1 MDVAVVGAGGD
12 IGRQIATQLVEEG
25 LIAAHDRLQLVE
37 APNSDGLNVALGLRS
52 DLADAFGETLPQ
64 VDVGAGPD
72 DLVADVVI
80 FAAGAT
86 VPCDPAAVRTREDL
100 GEANAPVFE
109 SYAAALEKD
118 GTGGEI
124 VIVVSN
130 PVELGVAI
138 FARHVER
145 HRVIGMGSFLDTI
158 RFRNEIARSLA
169 VRRQRVRG
177 LVIGE
182 HGPHMLPLWSTVS
195 VQGMGEELAA
205 QKLGALMAEG
215 EADLAAE
222 LRNAARQVAAGDI
235 EAAYAQV
242 DRLPVAARVALR
254 PYVTHFTGAKTA
266 LGTAQIVVRLTRTI
280 LSGNDTLAACQMR
293 IEGEFL
299 GLTGTIGV
307 PVLMS
312 NAGIVRVEPLE
323 LTDDETARFRSS
335 FAAVQ
340 EFLARF

>member
-25 LIAAHDRLQLVE
+25 LTTAYDRLQLVE
-37 APNSDGLNVALGLRS
+37 APNSAGLNVALGLRS

-182 HGPHMLPLWSTVS
+182 HGPAH
-195 VQGMGEELAA
+195 A
-205 QKLGALMAEG
+205 
-215 EADLAAE
+215 
-222 LRNAARQVAAGDI
+222 
-235 EAAYAQV
+235 
-242 DRLPVAARVALR
+242 
-254 PYVTHFTGAKTA
+254 
-266 LGTAQIVVRLTRTI
+266 
-280 LSGNDTLAACQMR
+280 
-293 IEGEFL
+293 
-299 GLTGTIGV
+299 
-307 PVLMS
+307 
-312 NAGIVRVEPLE
+312 
-323 LTDDETARFRSS
+323 
-335 FAAVQ
+335 AAV
-340 EFLARF
+340 EHGIGPGNGRGVGRAEARGADGGARGGPGGGAPQRRPAGGGG